1 MELENDYMILNKN
14 DNRKNH
20 NPNSSLLIGN
30 LKNSDIIKVRK

>member
-14 DNRKNH
+14 DNRKDY